1 MAFLAKRH
9 LTLVNVQVDLKRSII
24 EISSNVLEGGES
36 MDKVNIGQAI
46 TEGFNRFFEFLPQ
59 LIGAL
64 VLLIVGYLV
73 AKVLQFA
80 IQRGLER
87 MRFDK
92 AMYRSHAGEYIS
104 RVVSGPSRFLG
115 RVAYW
120 VIFLFFV
127 SLAANALNLPALNDI
142 LTNIYNYIP
151 RIIAAI
157 IIFLVASAIAAG
169 AVTFSQRVLGATASA
184 KLLAAVIP
192 FVTLSIAAFMILN
205 QLGIATDIVNIL
217 FTAIVG
223 SVALGM
229 ALAFGLG
236 GRDVARDLLEQ
247 AYAAGRRNAV
257 QAKADMAEARDN
269 AKETVEKV
277 KRNARR

>member
-1 MAFLAKRH
+1 
-9 LTLVNVQVDLKRSII
+9 
-24 EISSNVLEGGES
+24 
-36 MDKVNIGQAI
+36 MDRVNIGQSV
-46 TEGFNRFFEFLPQ
+46 TEGFNRFFAFLPQ

-64 VLLIVGYLV
+64 VLLIIGYLI
-73 AKVLQFA
+73 AKVIQFA

-92 AMYRSHAGEYIS
+92 AMYRSTAGEYIS

-120 VIFLFFV
+120 VIFLFFI
-127 SLAANALNLPALNDI
+127 SMAANALNLPVLNQI
-142 LTNIYNYIP
+142 LTDIYNYIP

-169 AVTFSQRVLGATASA
+169 AVTFSQRILGSTASA

-236 GRDVARDLLEQ
+236 GREVARDLLEQ

-257 QAKADMAEARDN
+257 QAKADMAEAKDN
-269 AKETVEKV
+269 AKESVEKV
-277 KRNARR
+277 KRTARR

>member
-1 MAFLAKRH
+1 
-9 LTLVNVQVDLKRSII
+9 
-24 EISSNVLEGGES
+24 